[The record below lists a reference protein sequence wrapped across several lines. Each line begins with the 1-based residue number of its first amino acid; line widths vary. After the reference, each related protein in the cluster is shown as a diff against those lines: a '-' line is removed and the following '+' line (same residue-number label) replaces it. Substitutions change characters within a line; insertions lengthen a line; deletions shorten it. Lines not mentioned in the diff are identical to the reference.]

1 MISDT
6 RVSDAQNVIRTFRT
20 LKRFIVTRFDPY
32 NIIPDGGKP

>member
-6 RVSDAQNVIRTFRT
+6 HVSDAQNVFRTFRT
-20 LKRFIVTRFDPY
+20 LKRFIVRWFYPH